1 MRIHSL
7 PARAPQRK
15 KRRVL
20 EYESQYLENLPSAQ
34 MYERSYM
41 HRDTVSCLAIASHH
55 EFIITGSVDGH
66 VKFWKKQS
74 KGIEFAKDYKVRA
87 GAMLFTHV
95 C

>member
-1 MRIHSL
+1 M
-7 PARAPQRK
+7 
-15 KRRVL
+15 
-20 EYESQYLENLPSAQ
+20 
-34 MYERSYM
+34 
-41 HRDTVSCLAIASHH
+41 TVMSTQVAAKAGFVCTAS
-55 EFIITGSVDGH
+55 EDGH